1 MGLMGHKRSD
11 LDTGVLDNGDV
22 KQPLLQHMIKNS
34 RNKSDKDFCAQSVQG
49 STATVVFCTA
59 VVALGPLQYG
69 FCNGYSSPTQTEIM
83 NSLDLTVAQFSLFGS
98 LSNVGGMVGAIVS
111 GKIADF
117 IGRKGALKVAAIP
130 NIIGWVAIA
139 FAQKIKKN
147 ESTKEENNAY
157 FDTSPAT
164 ASTSDDPQYCNKN
177 VATPKATNF
186 NSQTEDASFLYL
198 GRLLTGFGVGII
210 SFTVPVYI
218 AEIAPKHLR
227 GGLGTVKMLS
237 LTTGITM
244 AYLCGIFL
252 DWRPL
257 AIVGVIPCIFLF
269 IGLFF
274 IPESPRWLA
283 KVGNKNFEAS
293 LQVLRGYGSDVS
305 LERDEVKNAVEAS
318 RQQTS
323 IRFSELWERR
333 YALPLTIGIGLPL
346 LQQLCGISGIL
357 FYSSSIFVSAGISSG
372 DAASLGLASIQVVT
386 NLVTAWLIDKAGR
399 RLLLMISSGGM
410 AICLFLVGLAF
421 YLKSHFSEASQFES
435 FYSILAS
442 ASLLLYII
450 AFSLG
455 VGPIPFITMSEIL
468 PTNIKGFAGSMAAL
482 GYWSASWVVTL
493 TINSLLQWS
502 STGTFLLYSLACVV
516 TLIFVALYLPET
528 KGRTLE
534 EIEKS
539 FR

>member
-139 FAQKIKKN
+139 FAQN
-147 ESTKEENNAY
+147 
-157 FDTSPAT
+157 
-164 ASTSDDPQYCNKN
+164 
-177 VATPKATNF
+177 
-186 NSQTEDASFLYL
+186 ASFLYL

-283 KVGNKNFEAS
+283 KVGNKNFETS

-305 LERDEVKNAVEAS
+305 LEIDEVKNAVEAS